1 MYDDRSRAEHHV
13 FVLYNETKFH
23 ASVVKFL
30 GMSITFVN
38 MDHLSNLA
46 AFTCFHRT
54 APVGRN
60 IKRPSDPA
68 IYGKGSLNEIV

>member
-13 FVLYNETKFH
+13 FLLYNETKFH

-46 AFTCFHRT
+46 AFTE
-54 APVGRN
+54 
-60 IKRPSDPA
+60 S
-68 IYGKGSLNEIV
+68 